1 MSVEKC
7 ASKGIHVGRNT
18 GVQLSKKCGQHT
30 DAPRAHR
37 YAENKT

>member
-18 GVQLSKKCGQHT
+18 GVQLSKKYGQYT
-30 DAPRAHR
+30 DTPHAHR
-37 YAENKT
+37 YAKKKT